1 MHLTIDG
8 HLRGEAIHI
17 EWTEG
22 SVTGDLEL
30 VERARDLH
38 LRLHR
43 RPFDESDPVA
53 FISALERVS
62 PEHLDVRLDAEE
74 DSRRGSALW

>member
-38 LRLHR
+38 RRLHH
-43 RPFDESDPVA
+43 RPFDEADPVA
-53 FISALERVS
+53 FITALEMVS
-62 PEHLDVRLDAEE
+62 PEHLDVQLGEE
-74 DSRRGSALW
+74 QDSHPESALW